1 MKVIFE
7 DGDNVNSAIYRL
19 AEATQ
24 WVDVIDN
31 YGHIDDDPEILEK
44 RCTRDALD
52 HLEVNGVEVFFGFG
66 TKPPPTYPTKKPTY
80 RIVENADA

>member
-31 YGHIDDDPEILEK
+31 YGHIDDDPEIFEII
-44 RCTRDALD
+44 
-52 HLEVNGVEVFFGFG
+52 
-66 TKPPPTYPTKKPTY
+66 P
-80 RIVENADA
+80 

>member
-66 TKPPPTYPTKKPTY
+66 TKSPPTYHTKKQTY
-80 RIVENADA
+80 RIVENADE